1 MFFCIWCTKS
11 CGATGSAKAYTT
23 CYKCGEEGHFAG
35 NCSKQGKVSFL
46 PLVACCCLRKSLS
59 VMHIQ
64 HTHSTHYFYD
74 LAVTQTFLCLYAS
87 GWTGKRTSEQLASV
101 SRTWQK
107 MRKFTESFNEDM
119 IIFIDTKK
127 QKMNCKGRVIMTTDK
142 SRLRVTWSSLQSRT
156 CSIAKRGRTIGCHL
170 QNPS

>member
-1 MFFCIWCTKS
+1 VEQLAAQKPILH
-11 CGATGSAKAYTT
+11 ATNVERK
-23 CYKCGEEGHFAG
+23 GHFAG

-101 SRTWQK
+101 SRT
-107 MRKFTESFNEDM
+107 
-119 IIFIDTKK
+119 
-127 QKMNCKGRVIMTTDK
+127 
-142 SRLRVTWSSLQSRT
+142 
-156 CSIAKRGRTIGCHL
+156 
-170 QNPS
+170 